1 MQLLAA
7 KISRYQVLAAKIMHK
22 KEGKTEKNEER
33 KLPPFEDEM
42 TTHIEKLKDCTKE
55 DILGKS

>member
-1 MQLLAA
+1 METFIYVTPIIKLKRNEIHLRQ
-7 KISRYQVLAAKIMHK
+7 
-22 KEGKTEKNEER
+22 KNEER